1 MHGCL
6 RAVLNQV
13 WKLVGTI
20 PRKASG
26 CPARKH
32 GSHPVVLAKQ
42 DIRRVIE
49 ALPEPT
55 KSVVVGS
62 LRIGEVTTLR
72 WERIHS
78 DRIEIVERFYKANSM
93 TRRPMPGAEHPA

>member
-1 MHGCL
+1 MHGCS

-13 WKLVGTI
+13 WKLGPF

-62 LRIGEVTTLR
+62 LWIGEVTT
-72 WERIHS
+72 
-78 DRIEIVERFYKANSM
+78 
-93 TRRPMPGAEHPA
+93 